1 MSHNA
6 EPFHNTN
13 AIMST
18 PATSRDSSAVS
29 SIGSPTLAV
38 IAIPTRRD
46 PQGHW
51 WPDPVGGRVR
61 HPVSVSTSSH

>member
-38 IAIPTRRD
+38 IATP
-46 PQGHW
+46 P
-51 WPDPVGGRVR
+51 GGTPKATGGQIR
-61 HPVSVSTSSH
+61 